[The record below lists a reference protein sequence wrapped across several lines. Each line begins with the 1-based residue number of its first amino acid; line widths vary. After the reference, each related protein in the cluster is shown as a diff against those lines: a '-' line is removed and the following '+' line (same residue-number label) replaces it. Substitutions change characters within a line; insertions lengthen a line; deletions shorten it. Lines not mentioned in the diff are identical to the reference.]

1 MSRVRCVFGAC
12 DVWEE
17 QEGLNVTAADH
28 LESVLHYVGGRPDP
42 KHTGL
47 WLPVGGGL
55 IQCPPDEDGLAS
67 GGGCVYLYPDLN
79 TALLGQWRSGRMMTA
94 HEAAVRGIY
103 EDQDD
108 LRLVVERTKGM
119 DANVFTLDIST
130 STKIS
135 SQPRLEDPYE
145 QRMVYVAESMIPGAG
160 EGVFLRR
167 DVKPGDLVSIYN
179 GVRMTEQESRL
190 RKEDRRSVYRIHGQ
204 AGEILNIPTWAQ
216 SLDNYTASLG
226 HKVNHDKKAN
236 AEFRFLDHPR

>member
-1 MSRVRCVFGAC
+1 MVSAC
-12 DVWEE
+12 
-17 QEGLNVTAADH
+17 
-28 LESVLHYVGGRPDP
+28 
-42 KHTGL
+42 
-47 WLPVGGGL
+47 
-55 IQCPPDEDGLAS
+55 
-67 GGGCVYLYPDLN
+67 
-79 TALLGQWRSGRMMTA
+79 
-94 HEAAVRGIY
+94 EATVKGIY

-108 LRLVVERTKGM
+108 LRMVVERTKGK
-119 DANVFTLDIST
+119 DAFTLDIST

-135 SQPRLEDPYE
+135 SEPRLEDPYE

-167 DVKPGDLVSIYN
+167 DVRPGDLVSIYN

-190 RKEDRRSVYRIHGQ
+190 RKEDRRSAYRIHGQ

-226 HKVNHDKKAN
+226 HKINHDKKAN